1 MTDKDVSHAEM
12 VEAVAQQ
19 FDVDAEAAEFLNQH
33 PHLYSVL
40 LESVEQIHNI
50 FGQDVELQLRFVK
63 DPEIPNYQTLFCY
76 IWVSMSV
83 AEALEKLDVFEDEY
97 YLQLP
102 NDIIDDL
109 IYDVR
114 CR

>member
-19 FDVDAEAAEFLNQH
+19 FDVEAEAADFLSQH
-33 PHLYSVL
+33 PHLYPVL
-40 LESVEQIHNI
+40 LESVEQIHSI
-50 FGQDVELQLRFVK
+50 FGQDVELQLRLVK
-63 DPEIPNYQTLFCY
+63 DPEIPNYQILFCY

-83 AEALEKLDVFEDEY
+83 GEALEKLDAFEDAF
-97 YLQLP
+97 YLALP
-102 NDIIDDL
+102 NDVIDDL